1 MDCVW
6 VKSTKKDAQNVG
18 MIYIRVHTQEKD
30 ARYSLGLSIEKE
42 EWKKYLS
49 AKYKVSDKMRSLGI
63 KYNIFAEILER
74 VKVAFH
80 NGIDT
85 KHIKQTVKSIT
96 ENTIRDA
103 RIRKIKPGILKN
115 ILFTDYLS
123 SMIEDMQ
130 NGDRLHQG
138 KAKPVTISYIKR
150 AKAINNVIKRYED
163 DIESKL
169 TLDDINMEF
178 SRDFTAWSIEQGLSP
193 NYTSGNMKLI
203 RVVISEA
210 YTQGK
215 TKCDDFK
222 KSGFVP
228 SSETVDQVFL
238 TPEQINELIGLDVS
252 TPKKILRLV
261 EDAGFTDEQK
271 DYWFRRLTDC
281 QCHNVAA
288 SKDMFVVGCLTGQR
302 LSDYSRINKGMF
314 TKVCG
319 NEYIHLFQTKTG
331 KEVYIPLDYRV
342 KDIIRRRG
350 GSLPHVW
357 EGDFNDY
364 CRLLAELLHWT
375 WEAKIDKTHIG
386 VKRGSRFCD
395 MISSHTARRSFA
407 TNAYAA
413 GVPISSIMAVTGH
426 SSERKLR
433 IYLKLQAEDKAVIAT
448 KDMEKVMKLE

>member
-6 VKSTKKDAQNVG
+6 VKSTKKDAQNMG
-18 MIYIRVHTQEKD
+18 TIYLRVHTQEKD
-30 ARYSLGLSIEKE
+30 ARYSLGLSIKKE
-42 EWKKYLS
+42 EWEKYRS

-63 KYNIFAEILER
+63 NYNIFAEILER
-74 VKVAFH
+74 VKDAFH
-80 NGIDT
+80 DGIDT

-96 ENTIRDA
+96 DNTIRDA
-103 RIRKIKPGILKN
+103 RKRKIKPGILNN
-115 ILFTDYLS
+115 ILFTDYLT

-130 NGDRLHQG
+130 SGDRLHQG
-138 KAKPVTISYIKR
+138 KAKPVAKSYIKR
-150 AKAINNVIKRYED
+150 AKAVVNVIKRYED

-169 TLDDINMEF
+169 TLDDINLEF
-178 SRDFTAWSIEQGLSP
+178 SRDFTAWSVEQGLSP
-193 NYTSGNMKLI
+193 NYTAGNMRLV
-203 RVVISEA
+203 RVAISEA

-215 TKCDDFK
+215 AKCNDFK
-222 KSGFVP
+222 KNGFVP

-238 TPEQINELIGLDVS
+238 TPEQINELIDLDVS

-261 EDAGFTDEQK
+261 EDVGFNDEQK
-271 DYWFRRLTDC
+271 DYWQHRLTEC

-288 SKDMFVVGCLTGQR
+288 SKDIFVVGCLTGQR
-302 LSDYSRINKGMF
+302 LSDYSRINEGMF
-314 TKVCG
+314 TKVSG

-342 KDIIRRRG
+342 KEIVKRNG

-386 VKRGSRFCD
+386 VKRGPRFCD

-448 KDMEKVMKLE
+448 KDMEKVMRLK

>member
-1 MDCVW
+1 MECVW
-6 VKSTKKDAQNVG
+6 VKSTKKDAQNMG
-18 MIYIRVHTQEKD
+18 TIYIRVHTQEKD

-42 EWKKYLS
+42 EWERYCS
-49 AKYKVSDKMRSLGI
+49 AKYKVSDKIRSLGI
-63 KYNIFAEILER
+63 NYNVFAEILER
-74 VKVAFH
+74 VKGVFFA
-80 NGIDT
+80 GIDT

-96 ENTIRDA
+96 DTTIRDA
-103 RIRKIKPGILKN
+103 RKRKAKPGILNKT
-115 ILFTDYLS
+115 LFTDFLT

-150 AKAINNVIKRYED
+150 AKAVTNVIKRYED

-169 TLDDINMEF
+169 TLDDINMGF
-178 SRDFTAWSIEQGLSP
+178 SRDFTAWSAAQGLSP
-193 NYTSGNMKLI
+193 NYTSGNMKII
-203 RVVISEA
+203 RVAISEA

-215 TKCDDFK
+215 TKCNDFK
-222 KSGFVP
+222 KNGFVP

-238 TPEQINELIGLDVS
+238 TPEQINELIALDVS

-271 DYWFRRLTDC
+271 DYWHHRLTAR
-281 QCHNVAA
+281 QCRNVAA

-302 LSDYSRINKGMF
+302 HSDYSRINEGMF
-314 TKVCG
+314 TKICG
-319 NEYIHLFQTKTG
+319 NEYIHLFQIKTG

-342 KDIIRRRG
+342 KDIIKRRG
-350 GSLPHVW
+350 GSLPHVC

-375 WEAKIDKTHIG
+375 WEAKIDQSHIG
-386 VKRGSRFCD
+386 VKRGTRFCD

-433 IYLKLQAEDKAVIAT
+433 VYLKLQAEDKAVVAT
-448 KDMEKVMKLE
+448 KDMEKVMKLK